1 MGGKIGFRF
10 YKPGVVSLLF
20 LQEPGRERV
29 VNVISV
35 ILILAFFIKFFIKVH
50 GKQMQITGEIISR
63 KAYICDLGQYTKA
76 G

>member
-29 VNVISV
+29 INV

-50 GKQMQITGEIISR
+50 GKQMQITGEIISC
-63 KAYICDLGQYTKA
+63 KVYICDLGQYTKA